1 MKYMISQLNREV
13 ELDDLLVNEY
23 VKYDD
28 LTEYNF
34 VIVLVSKFGHL
45 PTKEEISDE
54 ELSRICN
61 KVLLNSLKMF
71 TDLPEILLTIEKNL
85 TLIESASQE
94 GKLISLKLEGCDS

>member
-34 VIVLVSKFGHL
+34 VIVLASKFGHL

-54 ELSRICN
+54 ELSQICN
-61 KVLLNSLKMF
+61 KVLFGELKA
-71 TDLPEILLTIEKNL
+71 L
-85 TLIESASQE
+85 TLLPKALEVISQHRE
-94 GKLISLKLEGCDS
+94 ELTEAAKTGTLLQFSLSE